1 MKKNTNSEI
10 DKSLYSEK
18 SLYLLNIRELR
29 DLGRKFGV
37 PAPTTLKKQEL
48 VDYILKVVYGEV
60 KVPVRSNYGRPSVRE
75 FDMDKYVSK
84 IQKNSEISSE
94 LKGVKLKNFG
104 TMKVADVREKYIENE
119 IETRVFCKDGEKFY
133 LRVRE
138 FVASPDDIEISH
150 ELAEKFKLED
160 FDVVEITRNGDMFK
174 IISINGIKRRMCF
187 DKISLEGTRLRSGK
201 SQDFY
206 LSTKEEMKEA
216 LEKLSRDCEVSDI
229 KLIALSKEKLPGKT
243 TECVLYGEEE
253 ESSRIYKKI
262 VYLIGLC
269 EKAVFDGQDFI
280 LAIEDADKVEEN
292 LEYFEKDVSLRIK
305 KYIQNSIPRFSS
317 LGNVVILLKCEKEVN
332 Y

>member
-1 MKKNTNSEI
+1 MKKNSEI

-37 PAPTTLKKQEL
+37 PAPTTLKKKEL
-48 VDYILKVVYGEV
+48 VDYILKVVYGQV
-60 KVPVRSNYGRPSVRE
+60 SVPIRSSFGRPSVRE

-84 IQKNSEISSE
+84 IKKNSEISSE

-104 TMKVADVREKYIENE
+104 TMKVAEPKERYIENE
-119 IETRVFCKDGEKFY
+119 IETRAFCRDGEKCY

-138 FVASPDDIEISH
+138 FVASPDDIEISP
-150 ELAEKFKLED
+150 ELVEKFRLED

-174 IISINGIKRRMCF
+174 IISVNGIKRRTCF
-187 DKISLEGTRLRSGK
+187 DKISVDGTKLRSGK
-201 SQDFY
+201 TQDFY
-206 LSTKEEMKEA
+206 LSTKEEMKDT
-216 LEKLSRDCEVSDI
+216 LESLSRECGESEI
-229 KLIALSKEKLPGKT
+229 KLIALTREMLTGKT
-243 TECVLYGEEE
+243 TQCVLYDEDEG
-253 ESSRIYKKI
+253 SSKIYKKF

-269 EKAVFDGQDFI
+269 EKAVFEGQDFV
-280 LAIEDADKVEEN
+280 LAIEDADVVEEN

-305 KYIQNSIPRFSS
+305 KYIQNSIPKFSS
-317 LGNVVILLKCEKEVN
+317 LGNVVLFLRLEREVN

>member
-1 MKKNTNSEI
+1 MKRENSEI

-37 PAPTTLKKQEL
+37 PAPTTLKKKEL

-60 KVPVRSNYGRPSVRE
+60 KVPVRSSYGRPSVRE

-84 IQKNSEISSE
+84 IKKNSEISNE
-94 LKGVKLKNFG
+94 LKNVKLKNFG
-104 TMKVADVREKYIENE
+104 TMKVADAREKYIENE
-119 IETRVFCKDGEKFY
+119 IETRVFCRDGEKFY

-138 FVASPDDIEISH
+138 FVASPDDIEISG
-150 ELAEKFKLED
+150 EFVEKFKLED
-160 FDVVEITRNGDMFK
+160 FDVVEITRSGDMFK
-174 IISINGIKRRMCF
+174 IISVNGIKRRTCY
-187 DKISLEGTRLRSGK
+187 DKIMIEGTRLRSGK

-206 LSTKEEMKEA
+206 LSTKEEMQEA
-216 LEKLSRDCEVSDI
+216 LKKLSKDSEESGI
-229 KLIALSKEKLPGKT
+229 KLIALSHERLDGKT
-243 TECVLYGEEE
+243 TECVTFDDEE
-253 ESSRIYKKI
+253 ESSKIYKKV

-280 LAIEDADKVEEN
+280 LAIEDADRVEEN
-292 LEYFEKDVSLRIK
+292 LEYFEKDISLRIK
-305 KYIQNSIPRFSS
+305 KYIQNSIPRFSN
-317 LGNVVILLKCEKEVN
+317 LGNVVVLFKCEREVD